1 MTLQELK
8 RPKVHVFIG
17 GSDRGSE
24 HSRFKRARVS
34 RLMGSSV
41 KEELLVTIEECQMK
55 YWVKPCQLG

>member
-17 GSDRGSE
+17 GSE
-24 HSRFKRARVS
+24 HSRFKRAHVS

-41 KEELLVTIEECQMK
+41 KEQLLVTIEECQMK
-55 YWVKPCQLG
+55 Y

>member
-17 GSDRGSE
+17 GSE
-24 HSRFKRARVS
+24 HSRFKRAHVS

-41 KEELLVTIEECQMK
+41 KEQLLVTIEECQMK